1 MPMKPLLLIVIILIQ
16 TTLVAQNCKLF
27 GTVVDAS
34 SNTPMPYANVVMSPS
49 NDSTAVKGVLTDDKG
64 FFLFEDLDRGHYKL
78 KISFIGYQPIVSNN
92 VNIEQRHNDLGKYA
106 MEIQSENLGEI
117 AVKGS
122 KPPIAFKVDRLVVDA
137 GSFPNADVA
146 IDLLDNIPS
155 VRVDLDGKITYR
167 GDGVFKVFIN
177 GQSVANGV
185 EKLRQIPVDKI
196 ERIEVITNPGAKYDA
211 EGTAGIIQVVLKR
224 NRLEGYLI
232 AINAKASTMR
242 AYDWNFSIEKN
253 DETRGW
259 YLNGYLKNQIYGK
272 TIDEQQMIMSADL
285 QYNIQSNARQT
296 KDNTMA
302 NIEFGFNYDLT
313 QNDAVDFSIYVD
325 PLKRRDK
332 SRTKG
337 TYTETVSRL
346 EVMPAM
352 DQYHLSGTNTLEYQ
366 SLGSTFTY
374 THDFDG
380 EHTNE
385 LTCAFDFSTSIAPT
399 SEVMMDTKQNKL
411 GVERVGYEGREADEY
426 ALETDILYEAGITD
440 NLSLEAG
447 INLDLNKIPLIA
459 LANGTFDDTGVLT
472 PFEQEPLNQKVV
484 FKQNIYASYA
494 SIKHKIS
501 KFEYQVGVRVEKT
514 DRVSNYSFDH
524 PSRERERTDA
534 EKEFW
539 DFFPSLHTMF
549 SFSEKSQLALSYS
562 RRISRANY
570 WSLVPFAQ
578 YSTPYS
584 YYKGNGNLLPMYS
597 DALELNF
604 RKTWGADYLAAE
616 IFSHHTSNLIQSY
629 SRSDNEKRVVTT
641 PENVGS
647 SWSTGGSVMTGVTV
661 FKRWK
666 TILALSLYSY
676 SLKTTIDQLN
686 EHETQFVFSTRWQNT
701 VELPSAFGL
710 KLDLNYNSPSISSQN
725 RTDGYFYSDFSLK
738 KGFKDDAWALTLVVS
753 DVFNSKKYGNRL
765 STEGIDIHTN
775 FDMTRYLSVKLSYTL
790 NNQK

>member
-1 MPMKPLLLIVIILIQ
+1 MYMKPLLLIVIILIQ

-27 GTVVDAS
+27 GMVVDAG
-34 SNTPMPYANVVMSPS
+34 SNTPMPYANVVMIPF
-49 NDSTAVKGVLTDDKG
+49 NDSTAMRGVLTDDKG

-78 KISFIGYQPIVSNN
+78 KISFIGYQSIVLNN
-92 VNIEQRHNDLGKYA
+92 VNVEQRHNDLGKYA

-185 EKLRQIPVDKI
+185 DKLRQIPVDKI

-242 AYDWNFSIEKN
+242 SYDWNFSIEKN

-272 TIDEQQMIMSADL
+272 TIDEQQMITSADL

-313 QNDAVDFSIYVD
+313 QNDVVDFSIYVD

-332 SRTKG
+332 NRTNG
-337 TYTETVSRL
+337 TYTETIS
-346 EVMPAM
+346 PSGGSSFI
-352 DQYHLSGTNTLEYQ
+352 DQYHLSGINTLEYQ
-366 SLGSTFTY
+366 ALGSTFTY

-380 EHTNE
+380 ELTNE
-385 LTCAFDFSTSIAPT
+385 LTYAFDFSTSINPT
-399 SEVMMDTKQNKL
+399 REVMMDTKQNKH
-411 GVERVGYEGREADEY
+411 GVERFGYEGREEDEY
-426 ALETDILYEAGITD
+426 ALETEILYEAGITD

-447 INLDLNKIPLIA
+447 VNLDLNKIPLIA
-459 LANGTFDDTGVLT
+459 SANGSFDDIGVLE

-484 FKQNIYASYA
+484 FKQNIYASYV
-494 SIKHKIS
+494 SVKHKIS
-501 KFEYQVGVRVEKT
+501 KFECQIGVRVEKT
-514 DRVSNYSFDH
+514 DRVSNYSFNN
-524 PSRERERTDA
+524 PSLERERIYA
-534 EKEFW
+534 EKKFW

-549 SFSEKSQLALSYS
+549 NFSESSQLTFSYS

-570 WSLVPFAQ
+570 WSLIPFTQ

-597 DALELNF
+597 DAVELNF
-604 RKTWGADYLAAE
+604 RKTWGTDYLATE
-616 IFSHHTSNLIQSY
+616 VFSHYTNNLIQHY

-641 PENVGS
+641 PENVGN
-647 SWSTGGSVMTGVTV
+647 SWSTGGSVMAGVTV
-661 FKRWK
+661 FKQWK

-676 SLKTTIDQLN
+676 SLKTTIDNLN
-686 EHETQFVFSTRWQNT
+686 DHETQFVSSTRLQNI
-701 VELPSAFGL
+701 VQLPNAFSL

-738 KGFKDDAWALTLVVS
+738 KGFKDNAWALTLVVS
-753 DVFNSKKYGNRL
+753 DVFNTKEYGNRL
-765 STEGIDIHTN
+765 STEGIDIHSN
-775 FDMTRYLSVKLSYTL
+775 FDMTRYLSVKLSYIF
-790 NNQK
+790 NNKK